1 MLHDIYTQYVAAM
14 QVYSMQCF
22 LVLLLVVRPVLKR
35 FPYGISNIY
44 TSLVT
49 FTTFANVAQTHY
61 CLRYISYL
69 RPQSCIFASC
79 LYPIF
84 TDPTNMLIESCGT
97 VNNITNH
104 CMYVPF
110 IFYSA
115 CSGYTFVFVFNLS
128 KLSSY
133 TQLQMHP
140 YCFCYGSYSYI
151 PL

>member
-1 MLHDIYTQYVAAM
+1 MLI
-14 QVYSMQCF
+14 
-22 LVLLLVVRPVLKR
+22 LVVHQLLQRI
-35 FPYGISNIY
+35 PYGVYTTYSPPVTATPFADVAHAYYFLSNKNFF
-44 TSLVT
+44 L
-49 FTTFANVAQTHY
+49 
-61 CLRYISYL
+61 
-69 RPQSCIFASC
+69 PQSCIFASC

-104 CMYVPF
+104 CMYFPF